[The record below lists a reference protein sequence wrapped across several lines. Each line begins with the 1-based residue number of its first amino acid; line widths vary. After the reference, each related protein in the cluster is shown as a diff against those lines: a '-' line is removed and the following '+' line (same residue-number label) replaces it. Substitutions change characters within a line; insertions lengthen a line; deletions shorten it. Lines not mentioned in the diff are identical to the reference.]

1 MTAKRGTSADAE
13 APCIFSTLYNRDW
26 APYATVAAPGLET
39 SWLSGGGFERQIRP
53 RLPQAPASLGP
64 SAAWAALA
72 STQAPV
78 STWLH
83 LARGERRV
91 PRSCTACTPRS
102 GSPPHRRPGPTQ
114 HRRPESLRRSPRR
127 RCRAW
132 RPEQQTVLF
141 PGGSAPPFRVH
152 REVSRPAPALMDAG
166 ETGRRW
172 AKRRPGTA
180 GQERQSSSSACRRSE
195 QSEPIGAPS
204 WRTGGSAD
212 HDVARRARSG
222 DRAVAACRRRAPG
235 SVSA

>member
-64 SAAWAALA
+64 SAASAALA
-72 STQAPV
+72 STQAPI

-83 LARGERRV
+83 LARGERCA

-132 RPEQQTVLF
+132 RPEQQTALF
-141 PGGSAPPFRVH
+141 PGGLAPPFRVH
-152 REVSRPAPALMDAG
+152 REASRPAPALMDAG

-180 GQERQSSSSACRRSE
+180 GQERQSSSTSCPIDRSNRSRSE
-195 QSEPIGAPS
+195 
-204 WRTGGSAD
+204 SAL
-212 HDVARRARSG
+212 VATERGELRNS
-222 DRAVAACRRRAPG
+222 
-235 SVSA
+235 S

>member
-53 RLPQAPASLGP
+53 RLPQAPASLGL

-72 STQAPV
+72 STQASL

-83 LARGERRV
+83 LARGERRA

-132 RPEQQTVLF
+132 RPEQQTALF
-141 PGGSAPPFRVH
+141 PGGLAPPFRVH
-152 REVSRPAPALMDAG
+152 REASRPAPALMDAG

-172 AKRRPGTA
+172 AKRRPGPA
-180 GQERQSSSSACRRSE
+180 GQERQSSSCYSCPIDRSNRSRSRPRGDL
-195 QSEPIGAPS
+195 QH
-204 WRTGGSAD
+204 GGKTRNTSHLDGFGYQNTPCTALG
-212 HDVARRARSG
+212 RYT
-222 DRAVAACRRRAPG
+222 
-235 SVSA
+235 

>member
-64 SAAWAALA
+64 SAASAALA
-72 STQAPV
+72 STQAPI

-83 LARGERRV
+83 LARGERCA

-102 GSPPHRRPGPTQ
+102 GSPPHKRPGPTQ

-132 RPEQQTVLF
+132 RPEQQTALF

-152 REVSRPAPALMDAG
+152 LEASRPAPALMDAG

-180 GQERQSSSSACRRSE
+180 GQERQSSSTSCPIDRSNRSRSE
-195 QSEPIGAPS
+195 
-204 WRTGGSAD
+204 SAL
-212 HDVARRARSG
+212 VATERGELRNS
-222 DRAVAACRRRAPG
+222 
-235 SVSA
+235 S

>member
-1 MTAKRGTSADAE
+1 MHLQHVVQQGLGAIRDRCRAWSRNQLAHASA
-13 APCIFSTLYNRDW
+13 
-26 APYATVAAPGLET
+26 

-72 STQAPV
+72 STQASL

-83 LARGERRV
+83 LARGERRA
-91 PRSCTACTPRS
+91 PRSCTACTLRS
-102 GSPPHRRPGPTQ
+102 GSPPHKRPGPTQ
-114 HRRPESLRRSPRR
+114 HRGPESLRRSPRR

-132 RPEQQTVLF
+132 RPQQQTALW

-152 REVSRPAPALMDAG
+152 LEASRPAPALMDAG

-180 GQERQSSSSACRRSE
+180 GQERQSSSTSCPIDRSNRSRSE
-195 QSEPIGAPS
+195 
-204 WRTGGSAD
+204 SAL
-212 HDVARRARSG
+212 VATERGELRNS
-222 DRAVAACRRRAPG
+222 
-235 SVSA
+235 S

>member
-1 MTAKRGTSADAE
+1 MHLQHVVQQGLGAIRDRCRAWSRNQLAQAATA
-13 APCIFSTLYNRDW
+13 
-26 APYATVAAPGLET
+26 

-53 RLPQAPASLGP
+53 RLPQAPASLGL

-72 STQAPV
+72 STQASL

-83 LARGERRV
+83 LARGERRA

-132 RPEQQTVLF
+132 RPEQQTALW
-141 PGGSAPPFRVH
+141 PGGLAPPFRDH
-152 REVSRPAPALMDAG
+152 REASRPAPALMDAG

-204 WRTGGSAD
+204 WRTGGSAE
-212 HDVARRARSG
+212 
-222 DRAVAACRRRAPG
+222 G
-235 SVSA
+235 SPHGQGVLATIGSHVNGLFDSLQTS

>member
-39 SWLSGGGFERQIRP
+39 SWLTLAGWLASWLSGGGFERQIRP
-53 RLPQAPASLGP
+53 RLPQAPASLGL

-72 STQAPV
+72 STQASL

-83 LARGERRV
+83 LARGERRA

-132 RPEQQTVLF
+132 RPEQQTALWPV
-141 PGGSAPPFRVH
+141 GSAPPFRVH
-152 REVSRPAPALMDAG
+152 REASRPAPALMDAG

-172 AKRRPGTA
+172 AKRRPGPA
-180 GQERQSSSSACRRSE
+180 GQERQSSSSCRSE
-195 QSEPIGAPS
+195 QSERSRGDAV
-204 WRTGGSAD
+204 RGG
-212 HDVARRARSG
+212 
-222 DRAVAACRRRAPG
+222 
-235 SVSA
+235 

>member
-26 APYATVAAPGLET
+26 APYATVAAPGLENQLAHASP

-72 STQAPV
+72 STQASL

-83 LARGERRV
+83 LARGERRA

-132 RPEQQTVLF
+132 RPEQQTALWL
-141 PGGSAPPFRVH
+141 GGSAPPFRVH
-152 REVSRPAPALMDAG
+152 REASRPAPALMDAG

-195 QSEPIGAPS
+195 QSGPIGL
-204 WRTGGSAD
+204 RE
-212 HDVARRARSG
+212 
-222 DRAVAACRRRAPG
+222 RRRG
-235 SVSA
+235 ERG